1 MPAVRVYP
9 TAGSVLS
16 NRVSVGTVVADD
28 GWFLAVPTAPFGCTE
43 TRPCP
48 WPRQLEAAYVGDEK
62 YTEKAGEIKAGTAG
76 NRAARGTPDL
86 VR

>member
-28 GWFLAVPTAPFGCTE
+28 GWFLAVPTAPFGCTK
-43 TRPCP
+43 TRPCS
-48 WPRQLEAAYVGDEK
+48 WPRQLETADVGYEK
-62 YTEKAGEIKAGTAG
+62 YTEKAGKIKTRTAG

-86 VR
+86 AR